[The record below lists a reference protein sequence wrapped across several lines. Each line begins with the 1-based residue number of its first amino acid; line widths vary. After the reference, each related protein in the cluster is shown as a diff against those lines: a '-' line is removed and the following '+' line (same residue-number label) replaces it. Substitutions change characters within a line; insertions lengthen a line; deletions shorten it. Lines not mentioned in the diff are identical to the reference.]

1 MNFTFAFKMLP
12 KWDKLIVKNMHVAT
26 PQIFSINCGN
36 C

>member
-12 KWDKLIVKNMHVAT
+12 KWDKFVKNMHVAT
-26 PQIFSINCGN
+26 PQIFSIDCGN